1 MSDASTIPAP
11 PPGKWVKGMKSP
23 HPAGRPKGSLSKRD
37 KVAQALNDQGPEVAR
52 VVVESALNGDMTAA
66 GLVLSRIAPPLR
78 AKPDLVQFQLNSD
91 LPLAEQ
97 ARQIMQAVADAKLDA
112 DTARILIGC
121 LNSVANIEAVEDFE
135 RRLQVVEGKVVN

>member
-1 MSDASTIPAP
+1 MSDASTGPEL
-11 PPGKWVKGMKSP
+11 PPGKWVKGMPSP
-23 HPAGRPKGSLSKRD
+23 YPAGRPKGALSKRD
-37 KVAQALNDQGPEVAR
+37 KIAQALNEQGPEVAR

-78 AKPDLVQFQLNSD
+78 AKPDLVQFQLNSE

-97 ARQIMQAVADAKLDA
+97 ARQIMQAVADSKLDA

-121 LNSVANIEAVEDFE
+121 LNAVAGIEAVAELEDRIVQLE
-135 RRLQVVEGKVVN
+135 AKAVN

>member
-1 MSDASTIPAP
+1 MSDASTTPAL

-23 HPAGRPKGSLSKRD
+23 HPAGRPKGALSKRD
-37 KVAQALNDQGPEVAR
+37 KVAQALNEGGPAVAR

-121 LNSVANIEAVEDFE
+121 LNSVAGIEAVAELE
-135 RRLQVVEGKVVN
+135 NRIVLLESKAVN

>member
-1 MSDASTIPAP
+1 MSDASTTPAP

-23 HPAGRPKGSLSKRD
+23 YPTGRPKGALSKRD

-78 AKPDLVQFQLNSD
+78 AKPDLVQFRLNSD

-121 LNSVANIEAVEDFE
+121 LNSVAGIEAVAELE
-135 RRLQVVEGKVVN
+135 NRIVVLEAKAI

>member
-1 MSDASTIPAP
+1 MSDASTTPAP

-23 HPAGRPKGSLSKRD
+23 YPTGRPKGALSKRD

-121 LNSVANIEAVEDFE
+121 LNSVAGIEAVAELE
-135 RRLQVVEGKVVN
+135 NRIVVLEAKAI

>member
-1 MSDASTIPAP
+1 MSDASTTPAP

-23 HPAGRPKGSLSKRD
+23 YPTGRPKGALSKRD

-78 AKPDLVQFQLNSD
+78 AKPDLVQFRLNSD
-91 LPLAEQ
+91 LSLAEQ

-121 LNSVANIEAVEDFE
+121 LNSVAGIEAVAELE
-135 RRLQVVEGKVVN
+135 NRIVVLEAKAI